1 MTIKEEIIDTGKFAA
16 ELKSLAQTVLEEKAK
31 TKPPTK
37 TEIIA
42 SDEVWNAIKEMQE
55 IHGMTLADIAAAFQ
69 AKGGIWSQ
77 QNANNLGSLIKE
89 ARHLRGEEGDGK
101 KGRKTKTTS
110 KRSSSPSSDR
120 SSNPSPNPRSELRE
134 NPASA
139 SGGEGAAPAAS
150 AGSASQPGSADAKH
164 ERKPAAE
171 VGTTEAPVNPAYI
184 NRKRL

>member
-1 MTIKEEIIDTGKFAA
+1 MTTKDDIIDTGKFAA

-55 IHGMTLADIAAAFQ
+55 IHGMTLADIAAVFQ

-89 ARHLRGEEGDGK
+89 ARILRGEESDGK
-101 KGRKTKTTS
+101 KGRKSKVAT
-110 KRSSSPSSDR
+110 KRSQKASSEASPKTSSKPSSEPR
-120 SSNPSPNPRSELRE
+120 GNPTP
-134 NPASA
+134 A

-150 AGSASQPGSADAKH
+150 AGSASQPGSTDAKV